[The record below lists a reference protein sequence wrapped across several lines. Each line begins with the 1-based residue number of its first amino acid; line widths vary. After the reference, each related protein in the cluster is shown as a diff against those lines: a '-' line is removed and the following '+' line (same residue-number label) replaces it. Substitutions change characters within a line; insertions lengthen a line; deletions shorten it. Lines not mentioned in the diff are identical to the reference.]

1 MQWGVLPRWRSQRV
15 QMTFPVA
22 GGASS
27 GVAMV
32 EAKKRWGRH
41 LFKVLAVEVPSKAP
55 LGRATRLYVHGGDA
69 SLSGVAMPA
78 GQAFEEMR
86 VPMQKVMQASRELDR
101 EDEADDRE
109 LRAQARARSA
119 QIAADRA
126 ARAPKPLDEG
136 GGMYVHEQM
145 YWKAY
150 YGVRGVLLWLRGRR
164 R

>member
-1 MQWGVLPRWRSQRV
+1 
-15 QMTFPVA
+15 
-22 GGASS
+22 
-27 GVAMV
+27 MV
-32 EAKKRWGRH
+32 EAKKRWGHH

-55 LGRATRLYVHGGDA
+55 LGQASRLYVRGGDA
-69 SLSGVAMPA
+69 GLGGTAMPT

-86 VPMQKVMQASRELDR
+86 APMQKVMQASRELDR

-119 QIAADRA
+119 QLAADRA

-145 YWKAY
+145 YWRTY
-150 YGVRGVLLWLRGRR
+150 YGARGVLRWLRGGRD
-164 R
+164 